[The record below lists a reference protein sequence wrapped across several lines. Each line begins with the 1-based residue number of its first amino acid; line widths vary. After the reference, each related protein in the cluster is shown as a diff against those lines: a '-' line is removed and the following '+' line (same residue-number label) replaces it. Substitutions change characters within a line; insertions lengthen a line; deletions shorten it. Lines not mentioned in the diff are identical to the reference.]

1 MDAVRI
7 IVAEDNA
14 LTREMIVECIA
25 AERDLR
31 VIGAAANGLEA
42 LNYLR
47 QEDADVLILDMI
59 MPRMDGFALLEQLQR
74 IPRKPGVIA
83 LTSLGR
89 GDFIT
94 RALALGVDEYMLKP
108 YDPSLLLERIRT
120 LAAARMRRPELPRP
134 PTTHESRTA
143 SPENIIRYVSSML
156 LTAGIP
162 AHICGFQ
169 YLREA
174 ILMVVDNPEC
184 MHGMTQHLYPPIAK
198 HFETTPSR
206 VERSIRNAIETMW
219 NRGTPETI
227 ERVFGGQAGKLITK
241 PSNGEFIALAAER
254 IRMRPQDAKPAARRA
269 FGARLF
275 ADK

>member
-108 YDPSLLLERIRT
+108 
-120 LAAARMRRPELPRP
+120 
-134 PTTHESRTA
+134 
-143 SPENIIRYVSSML
+143 
-156 LTAGIP
+156 
-162 AHICGFQ
+162 
-169 YLREA
+169 
-174 ILMVVDNPEC
+174 
-184 MHGMTQHLYPPIAK
+184 
-198 HFETTPSR
+198 
-206 VERSIRNAIETMW
+206 
-219 NRGTPETI
+219 
-227 ERVFGGQAGKLITK
+227 
-241 PSNGEFIALAAER
+241 
-254 IRMRPQDAKPAARRA
+254 
-269 FGARLF
+269 
-275 ADK
+275 